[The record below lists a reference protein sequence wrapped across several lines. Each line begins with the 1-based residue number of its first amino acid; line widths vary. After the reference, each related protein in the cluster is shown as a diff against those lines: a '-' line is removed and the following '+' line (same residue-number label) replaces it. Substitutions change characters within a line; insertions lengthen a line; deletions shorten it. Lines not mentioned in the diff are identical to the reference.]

1 MTTSTQSDLMTTME
15 VSKEFG
21 IPAGTLRYFRSSG
34 LGPQS
39 FRLAGR
45 VRYRR
50 SQVLAWIAEQEQ
62 RTLRGGV
69 PQHA

>member
-1 MTTSTQSDLMTTME
+1 MPKTIETELMTTKDVEM
-15 VSKEFG
+15 EFG

-34 LGPQS
+34 VGPQS

-50 SQVLAWIAEQEQ
+50 SQVLAWIAEQE
-62 RTLRGGV
+62 RATRRGWS
-69 PQHA
+69 QHHA

>member
-1 MTTSTQSDLMTTME
+1 MSTRDVE
-15 VSKEFG
+15 NEFG
-21 IPAGTLRYFRSSG
+21 IPEGTLCYYRSAG
-34 LGPQS
+34 VGPDS

-50 SQVLAWIAEQEQ
+50 SQILAWIAEQEKAT
-62 RTLRGGV
+62 RRGGV